1 MVKNWINK
9 QVKERAGPSRRFGR
23 EIRVETP
30 LKEQA
35 NPCRMPR
42 LAYPLSWRVLIIVS

>member
-9 QVKERAGPSRRFGR
+9 QVKERGWTIRRFGR

-30 LKEQA
+30 HKRTRPSMQDG
-35 NPCRMPR
+35 
-42 LAYPLSWRVLIIVS
+42 LALPIRYLGAC